1 MNIGELCNRMVVV
14 VQPDEPITSVAE
26 LMRQHHVG
34 SVVVVEGPN
43 DGRKPVGIVTDRDI
57 VLDVIARGLDPKLV
71 PASQIMTTH
80 LWSAREDEDAEDVL
94 KRLGV
99 RGVRRVPVVNG
110 AGILQ
115 GIFAAD
121 DFIEWV
127 QDQLANLARVSQRGL
142 QQERVHRS
150 TLEHA

>member
-1 MNIGELCNRMVVV
+1 MVIVA
-14 VQPDEPITSVAE
+14 QPDEPITSLAE

-57 VLDVIARGLDPKLV
+57 VLDVIARGLDPKIVL
-71 PASQIMTTH
+71 ASQIMTTH

-94 KRLGV
+94 KRLGAH
-99 RGVRRVPVVNG
+99 GVRRVLVVNG

-115 GIFAAD
+115 GIFAVE

-127 QDQLANLARVSQRGL
+127 QEQLASLARVSQRGL

-150 TLEHA
+150 TLERA

>member
-14 VQPDEPITSVAE
+14 VQPDEPITTVAE

-80 LWSAREDEDAEDVL
+80 LWSTREDEDAEDVL